1 MSNFNLSLENKVRK
15 IIPDFAERRKQVLIN
30 SGHLFFN
37 DVSEFDLSVYQVAF
51 IELFF
56 DIRHEIIGSLN
67 KELDAVFILNREWSG
82 ASFEGVSPPS
92 DNSTDW
98 KYMIGLFKGGLT
110 RVAYLEFQFNEW
122 SIKRYS
128 IQSSID

>member
-1 MSNFNLSLENKVRK
+1 MLQDALEMENGEMINIKNLVYSKLNEK
-15 IIPDFAERRKQVLIN
+15 
-30 SGHLFFN
+30 
-37 DVSEFDLSVYQVAF
+37 DLSAYQLAF
-51 IELFF
+51 LEIFF
-56 DIRHEIIGSLN
+56 ENRQSIYVDLN
-67 KELDAVFILNREWSG
+67 KELDAFFLQRVDYSG
-82 ASFEGVSPPS
+82 ASFEGVIPPS